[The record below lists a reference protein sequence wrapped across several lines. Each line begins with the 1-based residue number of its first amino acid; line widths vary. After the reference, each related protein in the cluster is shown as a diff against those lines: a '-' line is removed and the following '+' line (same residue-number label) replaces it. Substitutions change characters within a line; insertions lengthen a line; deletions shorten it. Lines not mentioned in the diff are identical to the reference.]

1 MRFEKFTNRL
11 QQALSDAQSLAIG
24 KDNTAIEGVHILSA
38 LLEEPS
44 NISLLQQAGANLRDL
59 QVKLQQALDA
69 GMHISADGENLRIR
83 GDAAQVQ
90 QWAERLRPHKA
101 ALLHLLANPA
111 PAPNTTDWRAVRD
124 AYYSHHH
131 ACPVCIAASKGY
143 GLRCGAGASLWA
155 TYSATPWPG
164 YSRR

>member
-1 MRFEKFTNRL
+1 M
-11 QQALSDAQSLAIG
+11 
-24 KDNTAIEGVHILSA
+24 TANDV
-38 LLEEPS
+38 
-44 NISLLQQAGANLRDL
+44 
-59 QVKLQQALDA
+59 LQQALDA
-69 GMHISADGENLRIR
+69 GMHISADGEHLRIR

-101 ALLHLLANPA
+101 ALLHLLTNPA

-124 AYYSHHH
+124 AYYSHH
-131 ACPVCIAASKGY
+131 ARCPVCIAAGKGY
-143 GLRCGAGASLWA
+143 GLRCGAGAGLWA